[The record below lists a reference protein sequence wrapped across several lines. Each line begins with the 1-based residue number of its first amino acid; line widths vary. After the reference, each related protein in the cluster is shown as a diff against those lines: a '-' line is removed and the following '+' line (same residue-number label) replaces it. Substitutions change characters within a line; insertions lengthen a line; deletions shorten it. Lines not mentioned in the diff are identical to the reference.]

1 MRHSVALLT
10 RTLDALTRLDN
21 RFIRGGTGFVS
32 SRHRTYTI
40 VGIVGLGGSLQM
52 ILRAAADYKDFFFG
66 FVQGVVG
73 GIGLVMGVVLLVMA
87 RRERMKHDDT

>member
-1 MRHSVALLT
+1 VALLT
-10 RTLDALTRLDN
+10 RTMDALTRLDR

-40 VGIVGLGGSLQM
+40 VGIVGLGGSWQA
-52 ILRAAADYKDFFFG
+52 ILRAAVDYGDFFLG

-73 GIGLVMGVVLLVMA
+73 GMGLVASVVLLVMA